1 MEEVDEFGIPIK
13 KQTSAPAKEEVD
25 EFGIPIKKKV
35 PTIPA
40 SSNGSSPTQP
50 TSGSGVS
57 QSPAYSVKVDEGPM
71 RKGQPSTV
79 TVGGKEFEV
88 APTPELTSTEVKSAA
103 NKLFKNASPITQTP
117 KIPPSPAMEGVVKQ
131 TDEVAISNLS
141 PKAASGNEDVLTE
154 YISTLNEED
163 RNKLR
168 STKLNDEQSFEL
180 LTKAYAPRLEQA
192 VIDLSIL
199 RDRGVENDLKAIDES
214 QKQMQ
219 SLTQSIGADKTALVD
234 LQATFLKQKGYD
246 KISAEYKNINKQLQV
261 SQKQIAPILQKQQQ
275 IEAALKQFE
284 PLIQNGSFVGSE
296 QEYAAYQEAY
306 NAYEQISNNP
316 KLTAYNNLV
325 QKQNEIASN
334 INSMVTPEYKA
345 QEEKLL
351 NKINSSVASANPL
364 VQNSQGLL
372 TPEKA
377 QNIELYKKTIDE
389 YNAIT
394 NKLQT
399 AKSKMPDVIEKE
411 AYINAMNAAVKEN
424 PYLRSFDLA
433 SKAIGGFTEAV
444 GSMLSAVPKFAGGLS
459 NEYTFSDKVAES
471 ITNFFA
477 PAITNT
483 QTTTAGKPSAAYQ
496 PFYDSETDH
505 INWSSLPDE
514 IANQA
519 GAFAVLAGSGVLG
532 GMAKFSEVSSVVVP
546 GALISYN
553 DAYQTGREIYGDD
566 AYSATAYATASS
578 LITGITELIMP
589 DRDILTGGS
598 VDKMARN
605 YVANYVKK
613 GKRFAIERSLVDLT
627 EMMGKEVAEEFAD
640 RWKDVLLKGIVN
652 MTGGDIENE
661 IPTLNEQLS
670 IAASTAALT
679 GGVGAF
685 SQRGKASKAR
695 QLAVYQSAQNYP
707 ETLTMLNTM
716 EEEGFNADRID
727 KIKSEV
733 TNMFVTLKEVPA
745 DLSAPKRIAIAEKL
759 NTIKRIEDAMASGI
773 SPFIADKMNDSIKK
787 ISDDIQNII
796 LDPKYDEA
804 FGKEVNEEVVKAEV
818 APAQME
824 VPAIEITP
832 TTEEIMVEGVEQ
844 EGETPTEEIV
854 ATETAEPAQSTQKA
868 DVEKTLYGTI
878 SGSIPLSQAL
888 PNGVYVDLGD
898 GLFAYADKGD
908 KIAAIVDKSNGYTVS
923 KSFWNDN
930 TNTWQLPNQSNLKDD
945 AKRFGVDEKTYIK
958 KYQDAVNN
966 LNAKYDAGL
975 AALNT
980 PAQSEA
986 VKEDTTTPTPTTDGK
1001 ETNKGSQELL
1011 TNESEA
1017 AATIPE
1023 APPITE
1029 EGQNDVTEIDEPTT
1043 QVFIANDGS
1052 TIEETKLATLVVKD
1066 KKGNRV
1072 DPKRRAKILRQY
1084 RKEKLQGGK
1093 RIEEVD
1099 LNREG
1104 IQGDEAMRYV
1114 AENSTSPSQLLELM
1128 GKQSSSQNEMTSD
1141 DFYISE
1147 NIDTVSPESWNRYGD
1162 RNILNKDIKKNYIRK
1177 NGTTI
1182 DLIAQAASYAKNP
1195 EGDGTDISP
1204 EQVKDFML
1212 NNPNGI
1218 KDAYIPT
1225 NPDAEMLKDAF
1236 IALTGMTPTKS
1247 MITRALK
1254 EESIRFDEN
1263 FGGLEPVEQEVG
1275 TVEEP
1280 QKKKRRFTKQVMA
1293 DKDIKGSTKAKINE
1307 EAIYYLEQKNEMSV
1321 GEANKILQ
1329 DVGMDDAIAILKDVG
1344 NGINGGVR
1352 SVLGQVIIK
1361 ELEATGRVDIA
1372 IDTLNW
1378 LTEKATDS
1386 GQFIQAFA
1394 LWGYLTPAGQI
1405 RSAKRLIDEQRKD
1418 QFKKDNEKIKKA
1430 KRIIRTVQKEAI
1442 DETLANVGVEKKAGI
1457 RVNTNTK
1464 RSSPS
1469 YGSKNKVVTREKYLE
1484 AKAKL
1489 PKGQFFANPF
1499 NEALMPIIVYHLEAS
1514 GKKFA
1519 DFATNLLDEFGSAVR
1534 PYIKDMYAAAKEELG
1549 GTGYD
1554 TIDDM
1559 DRVIAES
1566 QNEVWAERA
1575 KKITA
1580 KFDRALKTKS
1590 EKLFNEAVSELQ
1602 SLPNKEELWEKYK
1615 NFAASRL
1622 KNLPAALFEKEAR
1635 EKPALQNF
1643 TDELVRVFRE
1653 KMQEAMP
1660 ESESKSTPK
1669 KTRSST
1675 EIIGDAFKNKEKYAE
1690 VWEEAQ
1696 KQMREKFT
1704 EDELIEIDNYFGA
1717 ILDTPFSQK
1726 QIERVVKDGLKS
1738 IDKKVADIARAHY
1751 TQYDATKQTLIDKL
1765 VNEADL
1771 DFMQAKELGDAISK
1785 EFDRIMA
1792 SKKSEILERMFQE
1805 KVTTKKG
1812 KVKHDLETEL
1822 EKLLNLGAFSDEAI
1836 MNMWAD
1842 ANGYPKLTEENY
1854 KELERLAAI
1863 VVATPDGSKK
1873 FKAIQ
1878 DLLKYQATI
1887 KGVNWKEVGMAIW
1900 YANILSGYNTQL
1912 VNALSTAINVMSNL
1926 MVTSV
1931 RTKLGKGDR
1940 RMAVKGLYDGFAS
1953 GLLVA
1958 KDVLQT
1964 GYSPIF
1970 TGKIEMPRALEIKRF
1985 MGGKY
1990 NPANYLKFVSRV
2002 MIATDVI
2009 FFEAAKEMRAYQL
2022 AAKMARDEGK
2032 ADPDL
2037 NIMNRAQAILNK
2049 TDFDQN
2055 KIIQEE
2061 TIEYQH
2067 ELERI
2072 DKMDVPAAMKE
2083 KLRKQALKG
2092 RSRRIFEI
2100 TQQSRD
2106 LSVVEQSADFA
2117 ARSTFNYPPE
2127 GALGALVRGLTQ
2139 ALNKIPVLRFFIPFT
2154 NIIANVAN
2162 EQINYTP
2169 LGAVRAYRGGSIT
2182 GNRPTEISAIDKAD
2196 MYSKAAIGTFLM
2208 LATYILAKGF
2218 GDDDEPI
2225 LEITANGT
2233 GDYGK
2238 NYNLIKE
2245 GWQEYSFRFKKSDGT
2260 YTDWVSYRYLPVQVG
2275 LSMIGNLMD
2284 FEKYRGEKADDETA
2298 LKKLSLAF
2306 SASTRTFLDAT
2317 FLSSLND
2324 LLLIATNPFS
2334 EDAVSNFTK
2343 SVQNSAKSFV
2353 IPNLYT
2359 QGFKQAQVAFDM
2371 SNKEVKETYLGW
2383 LLRDIPIAREMYND
2397 QLDIFGNPVI
2407 PDTDKFFSG
2416 KDEDAPVYYEVAA
2429 GPLFNIKKPSIRTVK
2444 VEDPSTGEMTFL
2456 TPDEYY
2462 LFSKYRGEYL
2472 RDEIMKTVKA
2482 KKWDDFDK
2490 AYGTALQRDATYYAK
2505 DKIYDLRETYK

>member
-40 SSNGSSPTQP
+40 SSNGSSLTQP

-79 TVGGKEFEV
+79 KVGGKEFEV
-88 APTPELTSTEVKSAA
+88 APTPELTSTEVKSTA
-103 NKLFKNASPITQTP
+103 NKLFKTASPITQTP

-154 YISTLNEED
+154 YISTLNEAEQN
-163 RNKLR
+163 RLR
-168 STKLNDEQSFEL
+168 GSKLNDEQSFEI

-219 SLTQSIGADKTALVD
+219 SLTQSISADKTALVD

-261 SQKQIAPILQKQQQ
+261 SQKQIAPILQEQQQ

-316 KLTAYNNLV
+316 KLAAYNNLV
-325 QKQNEIASN
+325 QKQNDIASN

-351 NKINSSVASANPL
+351 NKINSSVASANTL

-424 PYLRSFDLA
+424 PYLKAFDLSA
-433 SKAIGGFTEAV
+433 KAIGGFTEAV

-483 QTTTAGKPSAAYQ
+483 QTTTAGRPSAAYQ

-627 EMMGKEVAEEFAD
+627 EMMGKEVTEEFAD
-640 RWKDVLLKGIVN
+640 RWKDVLLKGVVN
-652 MTGGDIENE
+652 ITGGDIEND

-670 IAASTAALT
+670 IVASTAALT

-685 SQRGKASKAR
+685 SQRGKNSKAR
-695 QLAVYQSAQNYP
+695 QLAVYQSAKSYP

-716 EEEGFNADRID
+716 EAEGYDADRID
-727 KIKSEV
+727 TIKSEV

-796 LDPKYDEA
+796 LDSKYDEA
-804 FGKEVNEEVVKAEV
+804 FGKEVNEEIVKSES
-818 APAQME
+818 APAQVEMP
-824 VPAIEITP
+824 VIEITP
-832 TTEEIMVEGVEQ
+832 TTEEIIVEGEGQVGGEAKENTITDLNAKGKELFFEKPIRKEYQDGVEGDNKYAQ
-844 EGETPTEEIV
+844 DNIAHNKKVDDLILSINQNGTLADSNGIEYDVEVTSQGVRVSPKSQNDIKIYSKGKRVSGETPFTYGFKFTPTQEKV
-854 ATETAEPAQSTQKA
+854 ATETAVEPPAQS
-868 DVEKTLYGTI
+868 D
-878 SGSIPLSQAL
+878 
-888 PNGVYVDLGD
+888 
-898 GLFAYADKGD
+898 
-908 KIAAIVDKSNGYTVS
+908 
-923 KSFWNDN
+923 
-930 TNTWQLPNQSNLKDD
+930 
-945 AKRFGVDEKTYIK
+945 
-958 KYQDAVNN
+958 
-966 LNAKYDAGL
+966 
-975 AALNT
+975 
-980 PAQSEA
+980 A
-986 VKEDTTTPTPTTDGK
+986 VKEDTTTTPTPTTDEKRNEEGRQK
-1001 ETNKGSQELL
+1001 KLL
-1011 TNESEA
+1011 TKEA
-1017 AATIPE
+1017 EVATNIPE
-1023 APPITE
+1023 APPLTK
-1029 EGQNDVTEIDEPTT
+1029 
-1043 QVFIANDGS
+1043 VFVATSGN
-1052 TIEETKLATLVVKD
+1052 TIEENEMGNLVVK
-1066 KKGNRV
+1066 G
-1072 DPKRRAKILRQY
+1072 KRGGILTGKERGKAIREY
-1084 RKEKLQGGK
+1084 RKEKMTGGK
-1093 RIEEVD
+1093 RVTSAD
-1099 LNREG
+1099 LERDNITEP
-1104 IQGDEAMRYV
+1104 EAVRYI
-1114 AENSTSPSQLLELM
+1114 AENSTSPEQLLEMMAVVEPKDAKLS
-1128 GKQSSSQNEMTSD
+1128 GKDSFIADNMD
-1141 DFYISE
+1141 AISA
-1147 NIDTVSPESWNRYGD
+1147 ESWAKFGDTNR
-1162 RNILNKDIKKNYIRK
+1162 ITPDIKKNFIGK
-1177 NGTTI
+1177 NGTGI
-1182 DLIAQAASYAKNP
+1182 DQIAQAASYAMNP
-1195 EGDGTDISP
+1195 EGDGTEITP
-1204 EQVKDFML
+1204 KDVIDFVEA
-1212 NNPNGI
+1212 NQKGI
-1218 KDAYIPT
+1218 KEA
-1225 NPDAEMLKDAF
+1225 LKAGNEDMKVLYDAF
-1236 IALTGMTPTKS
+1236 VSLTGRAPTRS
-1247 MITRALK
+1247 MIADVKK
-1254 EESIRFDEN
+1254 EGADKKIEED
-1263 FGGLEPVEQEVG
+1263 FGMEP
-1275 TVEEP
+1275 EP
-1280 QKKKRRFTKQVMA
+1280 QVFSVSDSPQMKKRRFTKQVMA
-1293 DKDIKGSTKAKINE
+1293 DKATKGTTKAKITE
-1307 EAIYYLEQKNEMSV
+1307 DAIYYLEQKNEMSV

-1457 RVNTNTK
+1457 RVNANTK

-1469 YGSKNKVVTREKYLE
+1469 YGSKNKLITKEKYE
-1484 AKAKL
+1484 KWKASRKGKL
-1489 PKGQFFANPF
+1489 FSNPLDP
-1499 NEALMPIIVYHLEAS
+1499 ELLPAALYHLEAS
-1514 GKKFA
+1514 GRKFA
-1519 DFATNLLDEFGSAVR
+1519 DFAANLLDEFGSAVR

-1554 TIDDM
+1554 TVEDM

-1738 IDKKVADIARAHY
+1738 IDKKVADIARAHF

-1812 KVKHDLETEL
+1812 KVKHNLETEL

-1863 VVATPDGSKK
+1863 VVATPDGMKK

-1887 KGVNWKEVGMAIW
+1887 KGVNWKEVGMAVW

-1912 VNALSTAINVMSNL
+1912 VNAVSTAINVMSNL

-1970 TGKIEMPRALEIKRF
+1970 TGKVEMPSALEIKRF

-1990 NPANYLKFVSRV
+1990 NPANYLKFVRRV
-2002 MIATDVI
+2002 MVATDVI

-2032 ADPDL
+2032 VDPDL
-2037 NIMNRAQAILNK
+2037 DTKNRALAILNK
-2049 TDFDQN
+2049 TDFDQK

-2061 TIEYQH
+2061 TIEYEH
-2067 ELERI
+2067 ELDRI
-2072 DKMDVPAAMKE
+2072 NEMDVPAAMKE

-2100 TQQSRD
+2100 TQQNRD
-2106 LSVVEQSADFA
+2106 LSIIEQSADFA
-2117 ARSTFNYPPE
+2117 ARSTYNYPPE
-2127 GALGALVRGLTQ
+2127 GALGALVKGINNW
-2139 ALNKIPVLRFFIPFT
+2139 LNKLPFLRFFIPFT

-2169 LGAVRAYRGGSIT
+2169 LGAVRAYKGGSIT
-2182 GNRPTEISAIDKAD
+2182 GNRATEMSDMDKAD
-2196 MYSKAAIGTFLM
+2196 MYTKAAIGTTLM
-2208 LATYILAKGF
+2208 TLTYILAKGF

-2245 GWQEYSFRFKKSDGT
+2245 GWQQYSFRFKKPDGT
-2260 YTDWVSYRYLPVQVG
+2260 YTDWISYQYSPLQVG

-2343 SVQNSAKSFV
+2343 SLQNSAKSFV

-2359 QGFKQAQVAFDM
+2359 QGFKQVQASFDIP
-2371 SNKEVKETYLGW
+2371 NKEVKETNLGW